1 MTAARTFTST
11 RLRLT
16 AHPAGAYAILL
27 AGVFCISFT
36 AIFTKWAAMPGPVAA
51 AYRMTIATVAL
62 TIPLLW
68 QARRRGTLFP
78 QGSRWGVLGGLT
90 FGLNLGLLN
99 SALLLTSA
107 ATATLLDNT
116 APIWVGIG
124 AMLFFGERL
133 RWRYWAGLG
142 LALTGA
148 AVVTGFNPT
157 AGFHLNPGDALALT
171 GAIFYAA
178 YLLVTQRGRMQLD
191 TLSYLWLVAAT
202 AAVALF
208 IASIALGLPLTGYST
223 RAYLSIIAV
232 GLISQTG
239 GWMLIN
245 YALGHVSASM
255 AVVVLLTQPVITGL
269 LSIPLLGELLTVR
282 QVAGGALELSGIY
295 LCLRRTDEGR
305 QTTDDRRR
313 TVDG

>member
-223 RAYLSIIAV
+223 ARVSFHHRRRPDLADGRLDADQLRVGACIRVDGRGGAADPAGDHRAAV
-232 GLISQTG
+232 DPAARRAADGATG
-239 GWMLIN
+239 G
-245 YALGHVSASM
+245 
-255 AVVVLLTQPVITGL
+255 
-269 LSIPLLGELLTVR
+269 
-282 QVAGGALELSGIY
+282 
-295 LCLRRTDEGR
+295 
-305 QTTDDRRR
+305 RRR
-313 TVDG
+313 A

>member
-1 MTAARTFTST
+1 MTAARTLTST

-16 AHPAGAYAILL
+16 AHPAGTYHDPVGRRLLHQLHSRLHQMGRDARSGGRRLSYDDRHDRAHDPLSL
-27 AGVFCISFT
+27 AG
-36 AIFTKWAAMPGPVAA
+36 AA
-51 AYRMTIATVAL
+51 ARL
-62 TIPLLW
+62 
-68 QARRRGTLFP
+68 LFP
-78 QGSRWGVLGGLT
+78 KGSRWGVLGGLS

-124 AMLFFGERL
+124 AMIFFGERL

-157 AGFHLNPGDALALT
+157 AGFRLNPGDALALT

-178 YLLVTQRGRMQLD
+178 YLLVTRRGRTQLD

-208 IASIALGLPLTGYST
+208 IASLALGLPLTGYSP
-223 RAYLSIIAV
+223 RP
-232 GLISQTG
+232 ISRSSP
-239 GWMLIN
+239 W
-245 YALGHVSASM
+245 A
-255 AVVVLLTQPVITGL
+255 
-269 LSIPLLGELLTVR
+269 
-282 QVAGGALELSGIY
+282 
-295 LCLRRTDEGR
+295 
-305 QTTDDRRR
+305 
-313 TVDG
+313 